1 MARDDEVRRLERATA
16 ASPQDGPGW
25 LLLSHALERVGRHDE
40 AARAAFRAYRLAP
53 EEPAR
58 RARLVE
64 LGRGHGLWPSERGCA
79 GNRQASPLRGPD
91 AGVMRWRLPLP
102 RDPVGRPLVDLGG
115 RVVVRC
121 AASLLEID
129 PEGRGV
135 TAGPEWAGA
144 SLAASLRVGRPCAF
158 DVQAGT
164 VFGPERTAIL
174 VRPVHAAARGPGAY
188 AVDRRGLVGL
198 DGAGSLVWSRQL
210 PGNLVDLAAGVAG
223 PVAAYTA
230 APDEDALPTA
240 RVVALDGATGQVDWQ
255 WGEPSTR
262 RADLADLV
270 GPAASLP
277 PGPGFGG
284 PFVGV
289 AADGAVVAATSAR
302 RPFVEAG
309 ATLSGGL
316 VCLTPAGARRWW
328 TKLEVTSGVA
338 LHGDR
343 AAVTGPDGVT
353 VLDLATGEPV
363 HVFPARGANPPVFD
377 GRGVLYVTTGDGQ
390 LTALAPDGTVAWRLP
405 VRGTGRFGALALGD
419 DGWGYAL
426 FGRELIALR

>member
-1 MARDDEVRRLERATA
+1 MARDDEVRRLERATG
-16 ASPQDGPGW
+16 ASPEDGAGW
-25 LLLSHALERVGRHDE
+25 LLLSHALERAGRHDE
-40 AARAAFRAYRLAP
+40 AARAATRAYRLAP

-64 LGRGHGLWPSERGCA
+64 VGRGHGLWPSERGCA
-79 GNRQASPLRGPD
+79 GNRQASPLRGPE

-121 AASLLEID
+121 AASLLEVD

-135 TAGPEWAGA
+135 TPGPEWAGA
-144 SLAASLRVGRPCAF
+144 ALAASLRGGRPCAF

-164 VFGPERTAIL
+164 VFGPERTAVL
-174 VRPVHAAARGPGAY
+174 VKPVHAAARGPGAF

-198 DGAGSLVWSRQL
+198 DGSGALVWSRPL
-210 PGNLVDLAAGVAG
+210 GGTIADLAAGAAG

-230 APDEDALPTA
+230 APDEDTLPTA
-240 RVVALDGATGQVDWQ
+240 RVVAVDGATGRELWR
-255 WGEPSTR
+255 WGERSTR
-262 RADLADLV
+262 RPDLADLV

-289 AADGAVVAATSAR
+289 AADGSVVAATSAR
-302 RPFVEAG
+302 RPFVEGG

-316 VCLTPAGARRWW
+316 ACLSPAGARRWW
-328 TKLEVTSGVA
+328 TKLEVTSGAA

-343 AAVTGPDGVT
+343 LAVTGPDGVT
-353 VLDLATGEPV
+353 VLDLATGEPRLR
-363 HVFPARGANPPVFD
+363 FPARGANPPVFD
-377 GRGVLYVTTGDGQ
+377 GRGFLYVSAGDGQ
-390 LTALAPDGTVAWRLP
+390 LTALAPDGAVAWRLP
-405 VRGTGRFGALALGD
+405 VRGTGRFGPLALGD

-426 FGRELIALR
+426 FGRELIAFR

>member
-1 MARDDEVRRLERATA
+1 MTRDDEVRRLERATA

-40 AARAAFRAYRLAP
+40 AARAAVRAFRLAP

-115 RVVVRC
+115 RVIVRC
-121 AASLLEID
+121 AASLLEVD
-129 PEGRGV
+129 PDGRGV
-135 TAGPEWAGA
+135 KPGPEWGA
-144 SLAASLRVGRPCAF
+144 ALAASLRAGRPCAF
-158 DVQAGT
+158 DVLSGT
-164 VFGPERTAIL
+164 VFGQERTAVL
-174 VRPVHAAARGPGAY
+174 VKPVHAAARGPGAF

-198 DGAGSLVWSRQL
+198 DGTGSLVWGRPL
-210 PGNLVDLAAGVAG
+210 EGTIADLAAGVAG

-240 RVVALDGATGQVDWQ
+240 RVVALDGATGQVAWR
-255 WGEPSTR
+255 WGERSTL

-284 PFVGV
+284 PFVSV
-289 AADGAVVAATSAR
+289 AADGSVVAATSAR
-302 RPFVEAG
+302 RPFVAEG
-309 ATLSGGL
+309 ATLAGGL
-316 VCLTPAGARRWW
+316 VCLSPAGARRWW
-328 TKLEVTSGVA
+328 TKLEVTAGVA

-353 VLDLATGEPV
+353 VLDLATGETRH
-363 HVFPARGANPPVFD
+363 HVAARGANPPVFD
-377 GRGVLYVTTGDGQ
+377 GRGVLYVTTADGQ
-390 LTALAPDGTVAWRLP
+390 LTALAPDGAVAWRLP
-405 VRGTGRFGALALGD
+405 VRGTGRFGALSLGD